1 MTTTEIEKLEQ
12 QLIHAA
18 TVRLRARVTA
28 MVFGMVGGTGLF
40 VATIWLVARGGENVG
55 QHLGL
60 LSNYYPGYDVDLA
73 GAFIGFFYGALTGA
87 VIGWSIAW
95 IYNQVAD
102 SRDAG

>member
-1 MTTTEIEKLEQ
+1 MTTSEIEKLEQ

-40 VATIWLVARGGENVG
+40 VATVWLLARGGPRVG
-55 QHLGL
+55 EHLGL
-60 LSNYYPGYDVDLA
+60 LGNYYPGYDVTWP

-95 IYNQVAD
+95 VYNQVAD